1 MSKLNTKTGITTFLS
16 NQGYNITDQGDV
28 LLLENDEQNIGGLI
42 TGEQIEFVIDLC
54 GINDLDQNKLQEI
67 YEQILDENTEILP
80 SNFGIDS
87 SNPQDKRLVL
97 VDSLA
102 IENLDE
108 NELLLTLD
116 ALALNVIDAYD
127 LLEKHLKQHTIRL
140 IQPKP

>member
-16 NQGYNITDQGDV
+16 DQGYNITDQGDV
-28 LLLENDEQNIGGLI
+28 LLLENDELNIGGLI

-80 SNFGIDS
+80 SSFGIDS
-87 SNPQDKRLVL
+87 GDPKDKRLVL

-102 IENLDE
+102 IENLDG

-127 LLEKHLKQHTIRL
+127 LLEKHLK
-140 IQPKP
+140 

>member
-16 NQGYNITDQGDV
+16 NQGYNITDRGAV
-28 LLLENDEQNIGGLI
+28 LLLENDELNIGGLI

-54 GINDLDQNKLQEI
+54 GIHDLDQNKLQEI

-80 SNFGIDS
+80 SSFGIDS
-87 SNPQDKRLVL
+87 GDPKDKRLVL

-102 IENLDE
+102 IENLDK

-127 LLEKHLKQHTIRL
+127 LLEKYLK
-140 IQPKP
+140 

>member
-16 NQGYNITDQGDV
+16 NQGYNITDRGAV
-28 LLLENDEQNIGGLI
+28 LLLENDELNIGGLI
-42 TGEQIEFVIDLC
+42 TDEQIEFVIDLC
-54 GINDLDQNKLQEI
+54 SINDLDKNKLQEI
-67 YEQILDENTEILP
+67 YEKILDENTEILP
-80 SNFGIDS
+80 SSFGIDS
-87 SNPQDKRLVL
+87 GNPQDKRLVL

-127 LLEKHLKQHTIRL
+127 LLEKYLK
-140 IQPKP
+140 

>member
-16 NQGYNITDQGDV
+16 NQGYNITDRGAV
-28 LLLENDEQNIGGLI
+28 LLLENDELNIGSLI
-42 TGEQIEFVIDLC
+42 TNEQIEFVIDLC
-54 GINDLDQNKLQEI
+54 GINDLDKNKLQEI
-67 YEQILDENTEILP
+67 YEKILDENTEILP
-80 SNFGIDS
+80 SSFGIDS
-87 SNPQDKRLVL
+87 GNPEDKRLVL

-127 LLEKHLKQHTIRL
+127 LLEKYLK
-140 IQPKP
+140 

>member
-16 NQGYNITDQGDV
+16 NQGYNITDRGAV
-28 LLLENDEQNIGGLI
+28 LLLENDELNIGGVI

-54 GINDLDQNKLQEI
+54 GIHDLDQNKLQEI

-80 SNFGIDS
+80 SSFGIDS
-87 SNPQDKRLVL
+87 GDPKDKRLVL

-102 IENLDE
+102 IENLDG
-108 NELLLTLD
+108 NELLLALD

-127 LLEKHLKQHTIRL
+127 LLEKHLK
-140 IQPKP
+140 

>member
-1 MSKLNTKTGITTFLS
+1 MSKLNTRTGITTFLS
-16 NQGYNITDQGDV
+16 NQGYNITDRGAV
-28 LLLENDEQNIGGLI
+28 LLLENDELNIGGLI

-54 GINDLDQNKLQEI
+54 GIHDLDQNKLQEI

-80 SNFGIDS
+80 SSFGIDS
-87 SNPQDKRLVL
+87 GDPKDKRLVL

-102 IENLDE
+102 IENLDG

-127 LLEKHLKQHTIRL
+127 LLEKYLK
-140 IQPKP
+140 

>member
-16 NQGYNITDQGDV
+16 NQGYNITDQGAV
-28 LLLENDEQNIGGLI
+28 LLLENDELNIGGLI

-80 SNFGIDS
+80 SSFGIDS
-87 SNPQDKRLVL
+87 GDPKDKRLVL

-102 IENLDE
+102 IENLDG

-127 LLEKHLKQHTIRL
+127 LLEKYLK
-140 IQPKP
+140 

>member
-16 NQGYNITDQGDV
+16 NQGYNITDRGAV
-28 LLLENDEQNIGGLI
+28 LLLENDELNIGGLI

-80 SNFGIDS
+80 SSFGIDS
-87 SNPQDKRLVL
+87 GDPKDKRLVL

-102 IENLDE
+102 IENLDG

-127 LLEKHLKQHTIRL
+127 LLEKYLK
-140 IQPKP
+140 

>member
-1 MSKLNTKTGITTFLS
+1 MSKLNTRTGITTFLS
-16 NQGYNITDQGDV
+16 NQGYNITDRGTV
-28 LLLENDEQNIGGLI
+28 LLLENDELNIGGLI

-80 SNFGIDS
+80 SSFGIDS
-87 SNPQDKRLVL
+87 GDPKDKRLVL

-102 IENLDE
+102 IENLDG

-127 LLEKHLKQHTIRL
+127 LLEKYLK
-140 IQPKP
+140 

>member
-16 NQGYNITDQGDV
+16 NQGYNITDRGAV
-28 LLLENDEQNIGGLI
+28 LLLENDELNIGSSI
-42 TGEQIEFVIDLC
+42 TNEQIEFVIDLC
-54 GINDLDQNKLQEI
+54 GINDLDKNKLQEI
-67 YEQILDENTEILP
+67 YEKILDENTEILP
-80 SNFGIDS
+80 SSFGIDS
-87 SNPQDKRLVL
+87 GNPQDKRLVL

-127 LLEKHLKQHTIRL
+127 LLEKYLK
-140 IQPKP
+140 

>member
-16 NQGYNITDQGDV
+16 NQGYNITDQGVV
-28 LLLENDEQNIGGLI
+28 LLLENDELNIGGLI
-42 TGEQIEFVIDLC
+42 TDEQIEFVIDLC
-54 GINDLDQNKLQEI
+54 GINDLDKNKLQEI
-67 YEQILDENTEILP
+67 YEKILDENTEILP
-80 SNFGIDS
+80 SSFGIDS
-87 SNPQDKRLVL
+87 GNPKDKRLVL

-127 LLEKHLKQHTIRL
+127 LLEKYLK
-140 IQPKP
+140 

>member
-16 NQGYNITDQGDV
+16 NQGYNITDRGAV
-28 LLLENDEQNIGGLI
+28 LLLENDELNIGGLI

-80 SNFGIDS
+80 SSFGIDS
-87 SNPQDKRLVL
+87 GDPKDKRLVL

-102 IENLDE
+102 IENLDG
-108 NELLLTLD
+108 NELLLALD

-127 LLEKHLKQHTIRL
+127 LLEKYLK
-140 IQPKP
+140 

>member
-16 NQGYNITDQGDV
+16 NQGYNITDRGAV
-28 LLLENDEQNIGGLI
+28 LLLENDELNIGSLI
-42 TGEQIEFVIDLC
+42 TNEQIEFVIDLC
-54 GINDLDQNKLQEI
+54 GINDLDKNKLQEI
-67 YEQILDENTEILP
+67 YEEILDENTEILP
-80 SNFGIDS
+80 SSFGIDS

-127 LLEKHLKQHTIRL
+127 LLEKYLK
-140 IQPKP
+140 

>member
-16 NQGYNITDQGDV
+16 DQGYNITDQGDV
-28 LLLENDEQNIGGLI
+28 LLLENDELNIGGLI
-42 TGEQIEFVIDLC
+42 TDEQIEFVIDLC
-54 GINDLDQNKLQEI
+54 GINDLDQNKLHEI

-80 SNFGIDS
+80 SSFGIDS
-87 SNPQDKRLVL
+87 GDPKDKRLVL

-102 IENLDE
+102 IENLDG

-127 LLEKHLKQHTIRL
+127 LLEKYLK
-140 IQPKP
+140 

>member
-16 NQGYNITDQGDV
+16 NQGYNITDRGAV
-28 LLLENDEQNIGGLI
+28 LLLENDELNIGSLI
-42 TGEQIEFVIDLC
+42 TSEQIEFVIDLC
-54 GINDLDQNKLQEI
+54 GINDLDKNKLQEI
-67 YEQILDENTEILP
+67 YEKILDENTEILP
-80 SNFGIDS
+80 SSFGIDS
-87 SNPQDKRLVL
+87 GNPEDKRLVL

-127 LLEKHLKQHTIRL
+127 LLEKYLK
-140 IQPKP
+140 

>member
-16 NQGYNITDQGDV
+16 NQGYNITDRGAV
-28 LLLENDEQNIGGLI
+28 LLLENDELNIGGLI
-42 TGEQIEFVIDLC
+42 TDEQIEFVIDLC
-54 GINDLDQNKLQEI
+54 GINDLDKNKLQEI
-67 YEQILDENTEILP
+67 YEKILDENTEILP
-80 SNFGIDS
+80 SSFGIDS
-87 SNPQDKRLVL
+87 GNPQDKRLVL

-127 LLEKHLKQHTIRL
+127 LLEKYLK
-140 IQPKP
+140 

>member
-16 NQGYNITDQGDV
+16 NQGYNITDQGAV
-28 LLLENDEQNIGGLI
+28 LLLENDELNIGGLI

-80 SNFGIDS
+80 SSFGIDS
-87 SNPQDKRLVL
+87 GDPKDKRLVL

-102 IENLDE
+102 IENLDG
-108 NELLLTLD
+108 NELLLALD

-127 LLEKHLKQHTIRL
+127 LLEKHLK
-140 IQPKP
+140 

>member
-16 NQGYNITDQGDV
+16 DQGYNITDQDAV
-28 LLLENDEQNIGGLI
+28 LLLENDELNIGGLI

-54 GINDLDQNKLQEI
+54 GINALDQNKLQEI

-80 SNFGIDS
+80 SSFGIDS
-87 SNPQDKRLVL
+87 GDPKDKRLVL

-102 IENLDE
+102 IENLDG

-116 ALALNVIDAYD
+116 ALALTVPS
-127 LLEKHLKQHTIRL
+127 KVC
-140 IQPKP
+140 

>member
-16 NQGYNITDQGDV
+16 NQGYNITDRGAV
-28 LLLENDEQNIGGLI
+28 LLLENDELNIGSLI
-42 TGEQIEFVIDLC
+42 TNEQIEFVIDLC
-54 GINDLDQNKLQEI
+54 GINDLDKNKLQKI
-67 YEQILDENTEILP
+67 YEEILDENTEILP
-80 SNFGIDS
+80 SSFGIDS
-87 SNPQDKRLVL
+87 GNPQDKRLVL

-127 LLEKHLKQHTIRL
+127 LLEKYLK
-140 IQPKP
+140 

>member
-16 NQGYNITDQGDV
+16 NQGYNITDRGAV
-28 LLLENDEQNIGGLI
+28 LLLENDELNIGGLI

-54 GINDLDQNKLQEI
+54 GIHDLDQNKLQEI

-80 SNFGIDS
+80 SSFGIDS
-87 SNPQDKRLVL
+87 GDPKDKRLVL

-102 IENLDE
+102 IENLDG

-127 LLEKHLKQHTIRL
+127 LLEKYLK
-140 IQPKP
+140 

>member
-16 NQGYNITDQGDV
+16 NQGYNITARAAV
-28 LLLENDEQNIGGLI
+28 LLLENDELNIGSLI
-42 TGEQIEFVIDLC
+42 TNEQIEFVIDLC
-54 GINDLDQNKLQEI
+54 GINDLDKNKLQEI
-67 YEQILDENTEILP
+67 YEKILDENTEILP
-80 SNFGIDS
+80 SSFGIDS
-87 SNPQDKRLVL
+87 GNPQDKRLVL

-127 LLEKHLKQHTIRL
+127 LLEKYLK
-140 IQPKP
+140 

>member
-16 NQGYNITDQGDV
+16 NQGYNITNRGAV
-28 LLLENDEQNIGGLI
+28 LLLENDEVNIGGLI

-54 GINDLDQNKLQEI
+54 GINDLDKNKLQEI
-67 YEQILDENTEILP
+67 YEKILDENTEILP
-80 SNFGIDS
+80 SSFGIDS
-87 SNPQDKRLVL
+87 GNPKDKRLVL

-127 LLEKHLKQHTIRL
+127 LLEKYLK
-140 IQPKP
+140 